1 MGAKRTNTAVFVVL
15 IGVLAAATGL
25 FVSLYLVER
34 KGAAEVGE
42 RATAVEREVSAAQ
55 AEARDN
61 RSTKDAAVDAHAGLR
76 AENDT
81 LHACADPTKASIEAF
96 LIDDDAA
103 FSAAVD
109 QMFLHCGR

>member
-1 MGAKRTNTAVFVVL
+1 MGAKRRNTAVFVVL
-15 IGVLAAATGL
+15 IGVLVAATGL

-42 RATAVEREVSAAQ
+42 QAAAVEREVAASRD
-55 AEARDN
+55 EARAN
-61 RSTKDAAVDAHAGLR
+61 RSTKDELVDQHSDLQ

-96 LIDDDAA
+96 LADDDAA
-103 FSAAVD
+103 FSTAID
-109 QMFLHCGR
+109 QMYLYCGR